1 MAAQNPPARNSRSQ
15 SDRTTK
21 LRYTFCRMNASTIDV
36 ASKLLSLLPLALN
49 QSVGTLLAR
58 AAWLGNSR
66 ARRITEF
73 NIRHCF
79 PDMPANE
86 QAKLSYE
93 SLKHTGRQLAECAWI
108 WNRPASQTQQLI
120 RETRGEQLL
129 KDALDSLEGVIVVSP
144 HIGNWELCALPLS
157 ALAPFT
163 YFYRSPR
170 NEALD
175 PLLLKWRAHLGGQPA
190 SLDAGGIREGLK
202 IIKKG
207 GMVGILPD
215 QEPDPDNGVYAPFFN
230 QPALT
235 MTLLPRLAARSGAH
249 VIYMVSER
257 LPDAQGWR
265 IHYLPA
271 DPTITDD
278 NPEVAAAAVNRDV
291 ERCIQLCPAQY
302 LWDYKR
308 FNTLSDG
315 TRRRY

>member
-1 MAAQNPPARNSRSQ
+1 
-15 SDRTTK
+15 
-21 LRYTFCRMNASTIDV
+21 MNAATISF
-36 ASKLLSLLPLALN
+36 ASKILSLLPLPLN
-49 QSVGTLLAR
+49 QKLGALVGR

-73 NIRHCF
+73 NIAHCF

-86 QAKLSYE
+86 QATLSYQ
-93 SLKHTGRQLAECAWI
+93 SMKHTGRQLLECAWI

-129 KDALDSLEGVIVVSP
+129 RDAVNSPKGVIVVSP

-157 ALAPFT
+157 TLARFT

-170 NEALD
+170 NPALD
-175 PLLLKWRAHLGGQPA
+175 PLLLKWRAHLGGHPA

-202 IIKKG
+202 ILKKG
-207 GMVGILPD
+207 GMMGILPD
-215 QEPDPDNGVYAPFFN
+215 QEPDTDNGVFAPFFN

-249 VIYMVSER
+249 VIYIVSER

-265 IHYLPA
+265 INYLAA
-271 DPTITDD
+271 DPAITDD
-278 NPEVAAAAVNRDV
+278 DPVVAATAVNGDV
-291 ERCIQLCPAQY
+291 ERCVKLCPAQY

-308 FNTLSDG
+308 FNTLPDG